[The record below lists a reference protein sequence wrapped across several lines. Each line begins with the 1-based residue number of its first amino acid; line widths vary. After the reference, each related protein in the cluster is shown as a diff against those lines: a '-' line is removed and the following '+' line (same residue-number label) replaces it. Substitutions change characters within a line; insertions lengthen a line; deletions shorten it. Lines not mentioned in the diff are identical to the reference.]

1 MKPEQRAALT
11 ARMAAA
17 EENGFPRGV
26 TARDV
31 GLARGGR

>member
-1 MKPEQRAALT
+1 VTPEHLAALA
-11 ARMAAA
+11 ARIAAG